1 MGRVNKKTKGRQA
14 ATPKKTK
21 PRHQFVVTPKTDGQ
35 RSYLESIKTNVVTLC
50 SGYAGTG
57 KTLLAIGAAM
67 QLYQST
73 DNQYSKII
81 IVRPAVE
88 ACGEQIGFLP
98 GDLSDKMR
106 PLIQPIVDN
115 LRYFLPGDEG
125 YIMGLLES
133 SSKGA
138 PAIEVIPMGYL
149 RGRTFNNCVVVF
161 DEAQNASPQ
170 QMKLF
175 LTRIGK
181 NCKVIIEGDV
191 TQSDKYRE
199 RKYNGLFDAITRLED
214 CPNVGIIALEV
225 VDIQRSKVIAPILA
239 RYKDVDGI

>member
-1 MGRVNKKTKGRQA
+1 MARAKKKTKS
-14 ATPKKTK
+14 
-21 PRHQFVVTPKTDGQ
+21 RHQFSVYHKSEAQ
-35 RSYLESIKTNVVTLC
+35 RLYIESIKNNVVTLC
-50 SGYAGTG
+50 AGFAGTG
-57 KTLLAIGAAM
+57 KTLLAIGMAM
-67 QLYQST
+67 QLYQDET
-73 DNQYSKII
+73 NNFTKVAV
-81 IVRPAVE
+81 VRPAIE
-88 ACGEQIGFLP
+88 ACGESIGFLP
-98 GDLSDKMR
+98 GGLSDKMR

-115 LRYFLPGDEG
+115 LRYFLPNDEG
-125 YIMGLLES
+125 YLMGLLEPS
-133 SSKGA
+133 SSRGA

-191 TQSDKYRE
+191 TQSDKFRN
-199 RKYNGLFDAITRLED
+199 RKHNGLFDAIQRLEG
-214 CPNVGIIALEV
+214 CPNVGIATLEAI
-225 VDIQRSKVIAPILA
+225 DIQRSKVIAPILA